1 MHAAYFRPG
10 GVNSDI
16 PVGTL
21 AEIYM
26 FCLQFSSRV
35 DELEE
40 LLTGNRIW
48 CQRLKYVGVI
58 KYKSAESW
66 SLSGPLL
73 RSSGFA

>member
-10 GVNSDI
+10 GVSSDI
-16 PVGTL
+16 PLGTL
-21 AEIYM
+21 SEIYT
-26 FCLQFSSRV
+26 FCFQFSSRI

-58 KYKSAESW
+58 SYNSAESW
-66 SLSGPLL
+66 SLSGPLI